1 MEKLLHGTLIRTDPH
16 ETGKGDTY
24 QAKVDGV
31 FLHLCITSQ
40 TSDDKW
46 RLLFR
51 SNLIFSR
58 QSTSSLRI
66 FNISSKSV
74 FVSGNTDF
82 KR

>member
-1 MEKLLHGTLIRTDPH
+1 MELSSGDPH
-16 ETGKGDTY
+16 EIGKGDTY
-24 QAKVDGV
+24 QAKICGFFF

-40 TSDDKW
+40 TSEDKW
-46 RLLFR
+46 KLLFR

-66 FNISSKSV
+66 FSICSKSV
-74 FVSGNTDF
+74 FVSENTDF